1 MKNLRRVALSFFT
14 LAIAGVVLCAAAPN
28 EKVNQN
34 KDAFDP
40 PKQLKIAVVDFKE
53 CVEKSKLGKQ
63 EQGNFDALKKQ
74 METILEEKEKAL
86 NDIASKF
93 NDIDYLD
100 SLSPEA
106 EADLKRK
113 FRALNQELTQQQSQ
127 YYQALNQANIK
138 IIQRITDTIS
148 AASKEV
154 AKKYKI
160 DLVLNE
166 DSAFFKTGSLDIS
179 PFVVVV
185 MDEMYEKEAKDKDK
199 NKSGSNA
206 GLFE

>member
-1 MKNLRRVALSFFT
+1 MKNLRRLALSFFT
-14 LAIAGVVLCAAAPN
+14 LAIAGVVLSAAAPN
-28 EKVNQN
+28 EKVNQKN
-34 KDAFDP
+34 DAFDP

-74 METILEEKEKAL
+74 METILEEKERAL

-106 EADLKRK
+106 EAELKRK

-166 DSAFFKTGSLDIS
+166 DSAFFKTNSLDIS
-179 PFVVVV
+179 PFVITV
-185 MDEMYEKEAKDKDK
+185 MDEVYEKEAKNKDK
-199 NKSGSNA
+199 SGATA